1 MTADDNNIS
10 GFTCFTCGKIFQTEE
25 EFKNRHKRKVKSELI
40 LTNEEISKDS
50 SKNTNSIDLLS
61 L

>member
-10 GFTCFTCGKIFQTEE
+10 GFTCSTCGKIFQTEE

-40 LTNEEISKDS
+40 LPNDKMSKES
-50 SKNTNSIDLLS
+50 FKNTDSIDLSS